1 MKLTLTK
8 CSWEVLP
15 LLGVCSHCLSIS
27 FLHLNLFLHD
37 MTGANGTEL
46 VIDVIWMVLYI
57 IFIFCIRK
65 FWLAGISK
73 IVFSETTR
81 GMELLHSTSRN
92 TTYMNIIQ
100 VCVLSFLL
108 IGNTRCDF
116 FQWKRSWVWPLLI
129 HTKYF
134 KMTYVSFLISTII
147 EGART

>member
-1 MKLTLTK
+1 MNKIWIKYCHHLA
-8 CSWEVLP
+8 SV
-15 LLGVCSHCLSIS
+15 SIS
-27 FLHLNLFLHD
+27 FLNLNLFLHD

-116 FQWKRSWVWPLLI
+116 FQCKRSWVWPLLI

-134 KMTYVSFLISTII
+134 KMTCVSFLISTII
-147 EGART
+147 EGERT